1 MGTVISIDAASTAA
15 AAKQRRAQQD
25 ARALLL
31 SAAVEAGD
39 SVTAINML
47 ANLLGAEH
55 PGNEQVERVVAFLSG
70 MASQQAIAIAM
81 SEHGIAWRMA
91 MEVSRVLISTWPE
104 TTADVVEAA
113 HDLLVKRVAVHGL
126 ALAPEAI
133 DEIALAVGEAW
144 EKAQ

>member
-47 ANLLGAEH
+47 AGMLAAEH
-55 PGNEQVERVVAFLSG
+55 PGDEPVERVVAFLSTI
-70 MASQQAIAIAM
+70 AKEQAIAIAM
-81 SEHGIAWRMA
+81 SKAGIVWRRCVEMA
-91 MEVSRVLISTWPE
+91 RDVMQTWPGS
-104 TTADVVEAA
+104 TPDVVEAA
-113 HDLLVKRVAVHGL
+113 HGLLTMHVATGRLSLTASV
-126 ALAPEAI
+126 
-133 DEIALAVGEAW
+133 DEIAIAVGEAW
-144 EKAQ
+144 ERAQ